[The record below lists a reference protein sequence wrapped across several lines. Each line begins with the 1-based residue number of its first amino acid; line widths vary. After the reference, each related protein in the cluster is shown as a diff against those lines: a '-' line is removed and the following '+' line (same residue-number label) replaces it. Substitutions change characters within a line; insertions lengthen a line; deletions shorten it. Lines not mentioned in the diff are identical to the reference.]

1 MFIEPDRK
9 RMFHLLGMG
18 LFLLILVLICTFKPV
33 RIIWD
38 SQGYVE
44 RYRHL
49 DLGETGSEPL
59 SYFLLYIT
67 RPFDSYFV
75 MFFVYALLSVGMKL
89 WAIWR
94 SSALIFP
101 SILIFIATT
110 YLIQDI
116 IQIRVAVASGFLMFS
131 IPYVVNRNFCKF
143 LLCVIVA
150 TLFHYSA
157 VAWLCIY
164 WLGLNSISKIWFWG
178 ILICY
183 VLSMLGLRIAKFI
196 EFIPIDIVQTLYA
209 AYTSKLEQ
217 GIFNYLNIFS
227 IIQIIKIII
236 LFFVFLKIDI
246 LVQKSRYAILLTKIA
261 SLSIMCFVMLADIP
275 VVATR
280 IAELFQISFIL
291 LIPLL
296 AYVFKGKSIGKFFII
311 MIGVLFLLNSILT
324 RSLLVK

>member
-324 RSLLVK
+324 RSLFVK